1 MVGFSEPFSYDR
13 LVRADDVLH
22 TWPLW
27 HRILFVQ
34 GAGLVARFRFYGVWS
49 LSNAACILSGLAY
62 HGVDPATHHARWTRC
77 KNVFVMQIELAHN
90 WKEVLDAWNANTN
103 MWLRETVYKRL
114 AGQRKPGFGSFMGT
128 FLASAI
134 WHGIAP
140 GYYLS
145 FVTAALGQW
154 LARRLRKSV
163 RPLLYAD
170 PRRPDPSW
178 TNMSEYTLAQNVYA
192 CVSNIVTMSS
202 VCYAVIPFFVLTLR
216 GSIQAFHA
224 VAWHYHILIFGGLLA
239 FQLGADRLLRPF
251 SKVKRS

>member
-1 MVGFSEPFSYDR
+1 
-13 LVRADDVLH
+13 
-22 TWPLW
+22 
-27 HRILFVQ
+27 
-34 GAGLVARFRFYGVWS
+34 
-49 LSNAACILSGLAY
+49 
-62 HGVDPATHHARWTRC
+62 
-77 KNVFVMQIELAHN
+77 MQIELAHN

-103 MWLRETVYKRL
+103 MWLREAVYKRL

-163 RPLLYAD
+163 RPLFYAD
-170 PRRPDPSW
+170 VRRPDPSW
-178 TNMSEYTLAQNVYA
+178 TNMSEYTLAQIVYA

-216 GSIQAFHA
+216 GSLQAFHA

-239 FQLGADRLLRPF
+239 FQLGADKLLRPF